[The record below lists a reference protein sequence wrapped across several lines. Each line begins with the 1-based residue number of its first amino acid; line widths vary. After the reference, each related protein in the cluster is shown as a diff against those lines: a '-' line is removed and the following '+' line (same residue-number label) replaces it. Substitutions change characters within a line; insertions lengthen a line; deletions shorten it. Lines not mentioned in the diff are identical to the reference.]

1 MVQWTAEERAAIQG
15 VFAKLDYESVGLE
28 SLTRCLVV
36 YPWTQRYFG
45 GFGNLYNTE
54 AIMANPKIAA
64 HGTVVLQGLE
74 KALQNMDNIKKTF
87 TALSEL
93 HSEKLQVD
101 PGNFQLLADCLTVV
115 IARRMGTD
123 FTPDIQAAWQK
134 FLSVVIS
141 ALRRQYY

>member
-15 VFAKLDYESVGLE
+15 VFATLDYESVGRE

-45 GFGNLYNTE
+45 GFGNLYNAE
-54 AIMANPKIAA
+54 AIMANPKVAA

-74 KALQNMDNIKKTF
+74 KALKNMDDIKNTY
-87 TALSEL
+87 TTLSEL
-93 HSEKLQVD
+93 HSEELQVD
-101 PGNFQLLADCLTVV
+101 PGNFQLLADCLTMV
-115 IARRMGTD
+115 IAKRMRTE

-141 ALRRQYY
+141 ALRRQYH